1 MTKRPRRLPLVLTAA
16 AALVAVATLSWPRG
30 SAADASGFVVARKG
44 DLVVR
49 LSTSGTLRATDAITY
64 RSPLGARET
73 EITFLAPEGTQVGD
87 GDLLVRLDTTDLQR
101 ELERAQQT
109 ERQARLDEQVAA
121 AQREDAAAAL
131 ESIIDGEDALAR
143 EEALEKMRLDELD
156 VERLRQE
163 HGALEPLLAR
173 GFITREELGKS
184 EIELRKAESQ
194 LARDRRRAAMLTE
207 KTRPRDENRARL
219 LIAQREAQ
227 YQNARQHVD
236 DAVALIVSLRAAVD
250 ACTIYARRPGLVVY
264 EEFLAATPRRKV
276 HVGDRVTAS
285 QGIVTIPDVGRMIVE
300 SSLRESD
307 VHRVRAGQRVAVL
320 VDAFPDARLTGRVRS
335 LGTLA
340 RASADRAF
348 DDKRFDLTVAID
360 ASGFD
365 LRPEMT
371 VRLQIVV
378 DERKEV
384 VLLPVNAIVRV
395 GESTVVHVLRERGG
409 ETRAVKLGAADELE
423 VEIIE
428 GVNAGDR
435 VVFSDTSEAPARAVM
450 MSNR

>member
-1 MTKRPRRLPLVLTAA
+1 LLQSVL
-16 AALVAVATLSWPRG
+16 
-30 SAADASGFVVARKG
+30 D

-49 LSTSGTLRATDAITY
+49 LSSSGTLRATDAITY
-64 RSPLGARET
+64 RSPLRGRET
-73 EITFLAPEGTQVGD
+73 EITFLAPEGTQVSD
-87 GDLLVRLDTTDLQR
+87 GDLLVRLDTTDLQQ
-101 ELERAQQT
+101 EIERARQT
-109 ERQARLDEQVAA
+109 ERQSRLDEQVAA
-121 AQREDAAAAL
+121 AQCEDAAAAL
-131 ESIIDGEDALAR
+131 ESIVDGEDALAR
-143 EEALEKMRLDELD
+143 EEALAKMRLDELD

-163 HGALEPLLAR
+163 QDALEPLFTK

-184 EIELRKAESQ
+184 AVELRKAESQ
-194 LARDRRRAAMLTE
+194 LALDLRRAVMLTD

-227 YQNARQHVD
+227 YENARQHVA
-236 DAVALIVSLRAAVD
+236 DAVALVGSLRAAID
-250 ACTIYARRPGLVVY
+250 ACAIYARRPGLVVY
-264 EEFLAATPRRKV
+264 EELLVATPRRKV

-285 QGIVTIPDVGRMIVE
+285 QGIVTIPDVSRMIVE
-300 SSLRESD
+300 SSLREGD

-335 LGTLA
+335 IGTLA
-340 RASADRAF
+340 RAAADRAF

-384 VLLPVNAIVRV
+384 VLLPVNAIVQLA
-395 GESTVVHVLRERGG
+395 GATVVPVLRGRGV
-409 ETRAVKLGAADELE
+409 EMRAVKLGPADDLE
-423 VEIIE
+423 VEVVE
-428 GVNAGDR
+428 GLSAGDR
-435 VVFSDTSEAPARAVM
+435 VVLTDESLGAV
-450 MSNR
+450 RVRR